1 MKNVLRNIV
10 LEISL
15 LFSIPILMPKYDPLL
30 RILTDTEMSQ
40 KKVDGTLYMQKKY
53 LSEVKF

>member
-1 MKNVLRNIV
+1 MKSVLRNIV

-15 LFSIPILMPKYDPLL
+15 LFSIPILMPKYDHFL
-30 RILTDTEMSQ
+30 RILTDAMSH